1 DFQVKIRGYRIE
13 LGEIEARLAALP
25 GIARTVVMAREDS
38 PGDVR
43 LIGYAVPHAGQQP
56 DAAALREALR
66 AGLPDY
72 MLPQQIVLLDAMPL
86 LPNGKIDRKALPA
99 PTGPAPSASAGAVK
113 PARNDTEKAVVEAMQ
128 AVLKLP
134 AVGVDEDFFFLG
146 GHSLLAAKLMGQINK
161 AFGLQLNLR
170 VLFESTTAEKLA
182 RLIDEQRGATAPTRE
197 PLVHRADQRQAPLTL
212 MQERIRFIEAM
223 QPGRT
228 VYNAPSGHRLR
239 GPMDLQA
246 FDRAFQD

>member
-1 DFQVKIRGYRIE
+1 
-13 LGEIEARLAALP
+13 P

-128 AVLKLP
+128 AVLKLEQQIGKQISP
-134 AVGVDEDFFFLG
+134 RRYVSETLAQLAVAYDATGADTPP
-146 GHSLLAAKLMGQINK
+146 
-161 AFGLQLNLR
+161 
-170 VLFESTTAEKLA
+170 TTAAANADAAEPAPGLMKRLA
-182 RLIDEQRGATAPTRE
+182 RLVQRA
-197 PLVHRADQRQAPLTL
+197 
-212 MQERIRFIEAM
+212 
-223 QPGRT
+223 
-228 VYNAPSGHRLR
+228 
-239 GPMDLQA
+239 
-246 FDRAFQD
+246 